1 MTQSMTGYGKK
12 EIQLPGKKISIELKS
27 LNSRSI
33 DLRARLPHVYR
44 DLEMEFRNTITQAL
58 ERGKVDLNIHL
69 EHTGNQT
76 STTINKDVVNYYLTE
91 LADLKTDSSDLL
103 SIAMRL
109 PDAIVTKVEELEE
122 EEVVLLRETLQET
135 IEELIAFRIQEG
147 EALEKD
153 FRLRISNIKSLLEQ
167 IESIDGDR
175 MIKLRERLLKAVA
188 ELKENV
194 DENRFEQEL
203 IFYSER
209 YDITEE
215 KVRLSNHLAYFEE
228 TLDTEESNGK
238 KLAFIVQEIGR
249 EINTIGSKAND
260 SDMQKFVI
268 QMKDELEKIKEQTL
282 NVI

>member
-33 DLRARLPHVYR
+33 DLRVRLPHVYR

-58 ERGKVDLNIHL
+58 ERGKIDLNIHL

-109 PDAIVTKVEELEE
+109 PDAIVTRVEELEE
-122 EEVVLLRETLQET
+122 EEVTLLRQTLQET

-153 FRLRISNIKSLLEQ
+153 FRLRISNIKTLLEQ
-167 IESIDGDR
+167 IESIDGER

>member
-33 DLRARLPHVYR
+33 DLRVRLPHVYR